1 MFLGALTAIEQD
13 DLDSLRMILSKNS
26 VPVNDSLIE
35 NAFYSQFPCK
45 VTLLDVALMFNRL
58 NAASLLLQHEATENL
73 QLSDISKRKQ
83 IVDEVLLDYETRF
96 RQMKMKSLS
105 NKEDEKRLRTMEH
118 HLNSLKK
125 MKSVLDKPE
134 MPGSP
139 VDVKVYVAATTRATI
154 EFNAPGT
161 SGNCIITKYKVE
173 WSKTSSFEE
182 IEGSQIVYDM
192 RETAITISNLVHG
205 KCYTF
210 RISAGSMWGFGE
222 PIVALPK
229 NLRISS
235 WEDCANIHPERVVSM
250 RAMAELHSQVEKYR
264 QSAVWQVV
272 FPNNGDGA
280 IKKKKTG
287 LRNLFSASSKFIKNV
302 GRGLYF
308 ASLIYTEDKIL
319 CTVDD
324 CLPVI
329 QIDDS
334 MISVPMDDME
344 WLMKLSLC
352 WDQVNYL
359 QDSSGGTWSSNS
371 PFRAK
376 VLEAVAAM
384 HNALGVKDIGRIHH
398 IPLTYSAATTFIVS
412 VHFVTENQATQSQ
425 GLAMRWMKLNK
436 IMRKKSSSTP
446 LDFLCKEMVPVL
458 NFFESSQIPL
468 DRGLYLGYLKMQSS
482 LNTIRVTV
490 PDNMPSAL
498 PYVTIRSTPHVSQE
512 EWEWIQTLDSDENEF
527 SRPTPT
533 QHAFH
538 QQLMRATEMIL
549 RDLDLD
555 SDLIRHHRLFK
566 FQVLQLHPDVSF
578 ILIFPRAEDVCQ
590 VHASY
595 SAIDEYN
602 DRCKGCASIPIP
614 VFEMISFSTYQPD
627 FIATYCRMNIFIE
640 HFITIIKYE
649 IRQCLHE
656 KDARVYNEQLEKL
669 NEFQTKLEDIW
680 RSARWIS
687 NIATVARE
695 RQTNCGIS
703 LSYILNQPPPA
714 LPGDN
719 ASDVGYHSDPQNKNH
734 EVENGNIDVTPAP
747 TNDAPA
753 IIRRANF
760 RNSKTNNNDSTA
772 SSREPLSRSKSV
784 VERGEIRLASIDK
797 MFQEDNLYTL
807 SEAAGKAE
815 AANKLQS
822 DSTTLDYLARKFH
835 QIPSPSRLSGII
847 RVFAAYDCA
856 LPKNTAIRLSIT
868 QATTAR
874 EVVALVVE
882 QINKLT
888 LLSDDNDNKLSQ
900 LQDFCL
906 VSVVGARE
914 RRLRDEFQP
923 MRLLPPWTRGR
934 LFVRRCDSATAAIRF
949 GNETF
954 V

>member
-105 NKEDEKRLRTMEH
+105 NKEEEKRLRTMEH

-161 SGNCIITKYKVE
+161 SGNCVITKYK
-173 WSKTSSFEE
+173 
-182 IEGSQIVYDM
+182 G
-192 RETAITISNLVHG
+192 
-205 KCYTF
+205 
-210 RISAGSMWGFGE
+210 
-222 PIVALPK
+222 
-229 NLRISS
+229 
-235 WEDCANIHPERVVSM
+235 WEDCVNVHPERVVSM

-425 GLAMRWMKLNK
+425 GLAMRWMKSNK

-498 PYVTIRSTPHVSQE
+498 PYVTIRSTPH
-512 EWEWIQTLDSDENEF
+512 
-527 SRPTPT
+527 
-533 QHAFH
+533 
-538 QQLMRATEMIL
+538 
-549 RDLDLD
+549 
-555 SDLIRHHRLFK
+555 
-566 FQVLQLHPDVSF
+566 
-578 ILIFPRAEDVCQ
+578 IFPRAEDVCQ

-687 NIATVARE
+687 NIATIARE

-719 ASDVGYHSDPQNKNH
+719 ASDVGYHSDPQNKNN
-734 EVENGNIDVTPAP
+734 EVENSNGNVDVTPAP
-747 TNDAPA
+747 ADAPA

-784 VERGEIRLASIDK
+784 AERGEVRLASIDK

-807 SEAAGKAE
+807 SEATGKAE

-888 LLSDDNDNKLSQ
+888 LLSDDNYNKLSQ